1 MITQKHTQTH
11 RLIELSSVHHNQ
23 KTKASPRML
32 TTLPVGE
39 DLSYTAGL
47 ISLCLPHGT
56 LGHLVR
62 RAGELNVELLLTD
75 GLP

>member
-1 MITQKHTQTH
+1 
-11 RLIELSSVHHNQ
+11 
-23 KTKASPRML
+23 ML

-47 ISLCLPHGT
+47 ISLCLAHGT